1 MACQEELALGSPLT
15 LRHRPRMEL
24 PWATGEDCT
33 RVATAGQMLVDR
45 FHRLT
50 GKHLLAAGQEG
61 EGKNK

>member
-1 MACQEELALGSPLT
+1 MACQEELALNFPFT
-15 LRHRPRMEL
+15 LSHRPRMKL

-33 RVATAGQMLVDR
+33 RVATAGQMLVAR
-45 FHRLT
+45 FHRLR